1 VYADA
6 VRSGEEVLRPYCLYD
21 LALAECSAGNLR
33 EAEELAREAI
43 DAARDA
49 EDTWAESLLL
59 HPLALAQ
66 VWLGRAADARES
78 IHRHVEDSERRG
90 HRPGVAR
97 ARSALGLL
105 SLSEGEADR
114 AARELVE
121 TVELL
126 DEMGVANPGAI
137 PALPDAIEALAHSG
151 DAAGAAAL
159 LTRLEEQAAGLDSP
173 WPWAAVERGR
183 GFLLLSEGEADQ
195 ACESLERATTSFD
208 RLGYR
213 LDAAR
218 AALAWG
224 RARLRGGRRT
234 VATEILADARGRFA
248 SMGAALWAQRAAQEL
263 ERASPGRSAEGLTVT
278 ERRIARLVADG
289 MKNRQIAEA
298 LFIGV
303 ATVEAHLTRIYRKLE
318 IRSRSDLARLVADG
332 SVEIELPEGA

>member
-1 VYADA
+1 
-6 VRSGEEVLRPYCLYD
+6 
-21 LALAECSAGNLR
+21 
-33 EAEELAREAI
+33 
-43 DAARDA
+43 
-49 EDTWAESLLL
+49 
-59 HPLALAQ
+59 
-66 VWLGRAADARES
+66 
-78 IHRHVEDSERRG
+78 
-90 HRPGVAR
+90 
-97 ARSALGLL
+97 
-105 SLSEGEADR
+105 
-114 AARELVE
+114 
-121 TVELL
+121 
-126 DEMGVANPGAI
+126 MGVANPGAI

-234 VATEILADARGRFA
+234 VATEILADARDRFA
-248 SMGAALWAQRAAQEL
+248 SMSAALWAQRAAQEL